1 MATKY
6 DVRIAAKH
14 DIARNWEAVE
24 DVFVPMNGEIIVYH
38 EADSIFDENGNISTD
53 AKTIK
58 LKIGDGVSRL
68 QDLDFLYCGLEA
80 AVLRH
85 VTNQELHLTVAQK
98 MKIDQS
104 VVAYTILNSDVTS
117 STDRSTWTAVYSTD
131 LKPET

>member
-14 DIARNWEAVE
+14 DTAHNWEAVE
-24 DVFVPMNGEIIVYH
+24 DIFAPMNGEIIVYH
-38 EADSIFDENGNISTD
+38 DADSIFDENGNISTD

-68 QDLDFLYCGLEA
+68 QDLDFLYCGLEQ

-85 VTNQELHLTVAQK
+85 VTNEELHLTPVQRA
-98 MKIDQS
+98 KIDQS
-104 VVAYTILNSDVTS
+104 VVVYTVLNQDVPNTSDRT
-117 STDRSTWTAVYSTD
+117 TWTAVYSTD